1 MRDEP
6 VEETNE
12 EDIEN
17 LKKRLKDTDEK
28 AERYLNQLKYAK
40 ADLENL
46 QKNTQRRIEQIIER
60 ANGRL
65 LGELLP
71 ITDELDLAIHNVNST
86 KNPEFYNGL
95 QMVKKKLNRLL
106 ELEGVKPIETEGKS
120 FDPHLHEALLE
131 VETTDYPNGS
141 IVEEVRKGYTYNNR
155 VLRASIVKV
164 AKNLEINEVK

>member
-6 VEETNE
+6 VEETNDE
-12 EDIEN
+12 YIEN

-71 ITDELDLAIHNVNST
+71 ITDELDLAIQNVNST

-106 ELEGVKPIETEGKS
+106 ELEGVKPIETEGKR
-120 FDPHLHEALLE
+120 FDPHLHEALME

-164 AKNLEINEVK
+164 AKNLEINEV

>member
-71 ITDELDLAIHNVNST
+71 ITDELDLAIQNVNST
-86 KNPEFYNGL
+86 KNSEFYNGL

-106 ELEGVKPIETEGKS
+106 ELEGVKTIETEGKR
-120 FDPHLHEALLE
+120 FDPHLHEAWME

-164 AKNLEINEVK
+164 AKNLEINEV

>member
-1 MRDEP
+1 MRDEQ

-17 LKKRLKDTDEK
+17 LKKRLKDADEK

-71 ITDELDLAIHNVNST
+71 ITDELDLAIQNINST
-86 KNPEFYNGL
+86 KNPELYNGL

-106 ELEGVKPIETEGKS
+106 ELEGVKPIETEGKG
-120 FDPHLHEALLE
+120 FDPHLHEALLV

-141 IVEEVRKGYTYNNR
+141 IVEEIRKGYTYNNR
-155 VLRASIVKV
+155 VLRASIVKI
-164 AKNLEINEVK
+164 AKNFEINEV

>member
-17 LKKRLKDTDEK
+17 LKKRLKDADEK

-71 ITDELDLAIHNVNST
+71 ITDELDLAIQNVNST

-106 ELEGVKPIETEGKS
+106 ELEGVKPIDTEGES

-141 IVEEVRKGYTYNNR
+141 IVEEIRKGYTYNNR

-164 AKNLEINEVK
+164 AKNLEINEV

>member
-1 MRDEP
+1 
-6 VEETNE
+6 
-12 EDIEN
+12 
-17 LKKRLKDTDEK
+17 
-28 AERYLNQLKYAK
+28 
-40 ADLENL
+40 LENL

-71 ITDELDLAIHNVNST
+71 ITDELDLAIQNVNST

-106 ELEGVKPIETEGKS
+106 ELEGVKPIDTEGKS

-141 IVEEVRKGYTYNNR
+141 IVEEIRKGYTYNNR
-155 VLRASIVKV
+155 VLRASIVKI
-164 AKNLEINEVK
+164 AKNLEINEV

>member
-71 ITDELDLAIHNVNST
+71 ITDELDLAIQNVNST

-106 ELEGVKPIETEGKS
+106 ELEGVKPIDTEGKS

-141 IVEEVRKGYTYNNR
+141 IVEEIRKGYTYNNR
-155 VLRASIVKV
+155 VLRASIVKI
-164 AKNLEINEVK
+164 AKNLEINEV

>member
-71 ITDELDLAIHNVNST
+71 ITDELDLAIQNVNST

-106 ELEGVKPIETEGKS
+106 ELEGVKPIDTEGKS

-141 IVEEVRKGYTYNNR
+141 IVEEIRKGYTYNNR
-155 VLRASIVKV
+155 VLRASIVKI
-164 AKNLEINEVK
+164 AKNIEINEV